1 MSASIVA
8 SESAGAQHRVAAS
21 ATAGQ
26 AAPPRHSPSPSDRP
40 IRERDSGPARDPG
53 SSIRWLRLLL
63 VASVMV
69 PIFLFCGAAWE
80 NRRQIIH
87 EAELSA
93 RKTVAGLHEHAEK
106 VLETQELILTQI
118 EQRLRGMSWDEI
130 EHSAALH
137 RELQDIEHRF
147 PQIFAIWLSDPAGVT
162 RAGSRF
168 FPMPPSPAG
177 DREYYVTHKDGNVG
191 VFVGRP
197 IISRLLKEANIPV
210 SMRHSAPD
218 GSFDGVVLLSMRPA
232 YFIEFYASFIDD
244 EDAIVSLVRSDGE
257 FLVHDPPRPLPSP
270 PLAPSTELMAHSRV
284 ADEGVFWGRSSVDG
298 TVRIAAFKKLKNYP
312 VIVFFAVRA
321 DAVMAR
327 WRSNLLVYGLFAA
340 PAMLGLMLLAYF
352 ALRRAKAEQAAF
364 AAMRLAQE
372 TAERANRAK
381 SAFLANMSHELRTP
395 LNAVIGFSEMIERE
409 MLGPIGV
416 PAYRGFATDIH
427 QAGKHLLTIIND
439 VLDIAKAE
447 NECVTL
453 SLGTVDAGAVIEQA
467 ERLVAAQAAA
477 DGIKLTVEE
486 RSGTLL
492 LRSDETRLRQIL
504 VNLLSNAIKFTPSGG
519 TAHVAAWR
527 EAATIVISVSDTG
540 IGIAEADLP
549 IALTPF
555 GQVDSTLA
563 RKYNGTGIGLP
574 LAKRFAEALGGTLE
588 IASIVGKGTTVTVRL
603 PCGESAA
610 PDGRMGESVPG
621 AAA

>member
-1 MSASIVA
+1 
-8 SESAGAQHRVAAS
+8 
-21 ATAGQ
+21 
-26 AAPPRHSPSPSDRP
+26 
-40 IRERDSGPARDPG
+40 
-53 SSIRWLRLLL
+53 
-63 VASVMV
+63 
-69 PIFLFCGAAWE
+69 
-80 NRRQIIH
+80 
-87 EAELSA
+87 
-93 RKTVAGLHEHAEK
+93 
-106 VLETQELILTQI
+106 
-118 EQRLRGMSWDEI
+118 
-130 EHSAALH
+130 
-137 RELQDIEHRF
+137 
-147 PQIFAIWLSDPAGVT
+147 
-162 RAGSRF
+162 
-168 FPMPPSPAG
+168 
-177 DREYYVTHKDGNVG
+177 
-191 VFVGRP
+191 
-197 IISRLLKEANIPV
+197 
-210 SMRHSAPD
+210 
-218 GSFDGVVLLSMRPA
+218 
-232 YFIEFYASFIDD
+232 
-244 EDAIVSLVRSDGE
+244 
-257 FLVHDPPRPLPSP
+257 
-270 PLAPSTELMAHSRV
+270 MAHSRA
-284 ADEGVFWGRSSVDG
+284 ADEGVFWGRSSADG
-298 TVRIAAFKKLKNYP
+298 TVRIAAFKKLKSYP

-447 NECVTL
+447 NESVTV
-453 SLGTVDAGAVIEQA
+453 SLGPVDAGAVIEQA
-467 ERLVAAQAAA
+467 ERMVAAQAAA

-486 RSGTLL
+486 NRGTLL

-519 TAHVAAWR
+519 AAHVAAWR

-588 IASIVGKGTTVTVRL
+588 IASVVGKGTTVTVRL
-603 PCGESAA
+603 PCGASAA
-610 PDGRMGESVPG
+610 PDARMGESVPG

>member
-1 MSASIVA
+1 
-8 SESAGAQHRVAAS
+8 
-21 ATAGQ
+21 
-26 AAPPRHSPSPSDRP
+26 
-40 IRERDSGPARDPG
+40 
-53 SSIRWLRLLL
+53 
-63 VASVMV
+63 
-69 PIFLFCGAAWE
+69 
-80 NRRQIIH
+80 
-87 EAELSA
+87 
-93 RKTVAGLHEHAEK
+93 
-106 VLETQELILTQI
+106 
-118 EQRLRGMSWDEI
+118 
-130 EHSAALH
+130 
-137 RELQDIEHRF
+137 
-147 PQIFAIWLSDPAGVT
+147 
-162 RAGSRF
+162 
-168 FPMPPSPAG
+168 
-177 DREYYVTHKDGNVG
+177 
-191 VFVGRP
+191 
-197 IISRLLKEANIPV
+197 
-210 SMRHSAPD
+210 
-218 GSFDGVVLLSMRPA
+218 MRPA

-270 PLAPSTELMAHSRV
+270 PLAPSTELMVHSRV
-284 ADEGVFWGRSSVDG
+284 ADEGIFWGRSSVDG

-352 ALRRAKAEQAAF
+352 ALRRAKAEQAPF

-372 TAERANRAK
+372 TAERANGAK
-381 SAFLANMSHELRTP
+381 STFLANMSHELRTP

-447 NECVTL
+447 NDSVTL
-453 SLGTVDAGAVIEQA
+453 SLGTVDADAVIEQA
-467 ERLVAAQAAA
+467 ERLVAAQAAT

-504 VNLLSNAIKFTPSGG
+504 VNLLSNAIKFTQSGG

-549 IALTPF
+549 IALMPF

-588 IASIVGKGTTVTVRL
+588 IASIVGEGTTVTVRL
-603 PCGESAA
+603 PCGEGAA